1 MAKPEKKAKARHYRQ
16 QGKSMKWIAEKLQVA
31 RSSVSVW
38 TRDIQLT
45 PEQEE
50 NLQNSNARRDA
61 QKKGS
66 QANLIKHR
74 NKRKQYQEEGRAKA
88 REKDSLHLAGCML
101 YWAEGSKNRN
111 EIKFVNSDADMIRV
125 FMKFLRE
132 CLLIDD
138 KDIKIRIVAYLG
150 NDLSKL
156 DIQNYWLSL
165 VGLDKT
171 HLNKCVFDNQPSSSQ
186 QKGRKLLYGVCEIRV
201 YSTKHMQH
209 IYGAIQEYMQI
220 DRPEWLD

>member
-1 MAKPEKKAKARHYRQ
+1 MAKPEKKAKARYYRQ
-16 QGKSMKWIAEKLQVA
+16 QGKSMKWIAEKINVA

-50 NLQNSNARRDA
+50 SLRNSNARRDA

-66 QANLIKHR
+66 RANLIKHR
-74 NKRKQYQEEGRAKA
+74 YKRKQYQAEGRAKA
-88 REKDSLHLAGCML
+88 REGDSLHLTGCML
-101 YWAEGSKNRN
+101 YWAEGLKSRN

-125 FMKFLRE
+125 FMQFLRE
-132 CLLIDD
+132 SLLIDD
-138 KDIKIRIVAYLG
+138 ADVKIRIVAYLG
-150 NDLSKL
+150 NDLSEL

-165 VGLDKT
+165 VKLDET
-171 HLNKCVFDNQPSSSQ
+171 QLNKCVFNNQPSSSQ
-186 QKGRKLLYGVCEIRV
+186 QRGRKLHYGVCEIRV
-201 YSTKHMQH
+201 HSTKYMQH

-220 DRPEWLD
+220 DGPEWLD